1 MSEYQYY
8 EFQAIDR
15 PLTEEEQQA
24 VARLSSRVDPHPR
37 RAVFVYNWSDFPGD
51 AGEILARYY
60 DAMLYMANW
69 GSRQLM
75 FRFPKSILDLERVQA
90 YCRPPIVEDY
100 VSLSTVGEYAIL
112 DIQFHDEEG
121 GYWIEGEGWLPAMIG
136 LRDDILQGDYRAL
149 YLAWL
154 KTLEIEDLL
163 DSVSEPPVPPGLNKL
178 SPALRTFVDFFEID
192 ELLIQV
198 AAESSGDRKTTSEG
212 WLRQAISRLPAEERD
227 TFLLRLAQG
236 EAHLSVELNRR
247 LRQVSPV
254 PEPEPRPRRTVG
266 QLLREAEERRERERR
281 RRAEEAEARR
291 VRELEALAKREA
303 QTWDE
308 VDALIQQTQAKAY
321 DEAVRLLLKLREL
334 AGYQSQE
341 ATFQQ
346 RLNRIYEQYHRRSAL
361 LRRLQKA
368 GLYQT

>member
-37 RAVFVYNWSDFPGD
+37 QAVFVYNWSDFPGD
-51 AGEILARYY
+51 PAKILTRYY

-69 GSRQLM
+69 GSRQLV
-75 FRFPKSILDLERVQA
+75 FRFPKSVLDLEGVRA
-90 YCRPPIVEDY
+90 YCQPPIIEEY
-100 VSLSTVGEYAIL
+100 ISCSTVGEYAIL
-112 DIQFHDEEG
+112 DIRFYDEEG
-121 GYWIEGEGWLPAMIG
+121 HGWVEGEGWLPAMIG
-136 LRDDILQGDYRAL
+136 LRDDILRGDYRTL

-154 KTLEIEDLL
+154 KTLEVEDLL
-163 DSVSEPPVPPGLNKL
+163 DSVTEPPVPSGLNKL

-192 ELLIQV
+192 EFLIRL
-198 AAESSGDRKTTSEG
+198 AAEASSDQKTASEG
-212 WLRQAISRLPAEERD
+212 WLCGAIALLPEEERD
-227 TFLLRLAQG
+227 GFLLRLAQG

-247 LRQVSPV
+247 LRQIAPMPG
-254 PEPEPRPRRTVG
+254 PELRPQRTVG

-281 RRAEEAEARR
+281 RRAEEAQARR
-291 VRELEALAKREA
+291 VQELEALAKREA
-303 QTWDE
+303 QTWEE

-321 DEAVRLLLKLREL
+321 DEAVRLLLKLRDL
-334 AGYQSQE
+334 ARYQGQE

-346 RLNRIYEQYHRRSAL
+346 RLNNIYEQYCRRSAL
-361 LRRLQKA
+361 LRRLHEA
-368 GLYQT
+368 SLYQT